1 MIQGHTS
8 YILLGV
14 ATLALFVLALE
25 VGYRMG
31 AREAGREEKSAAQ
44 LGTIQGA
51 TLGLLGLLLGFSFA
65 GAAGRFM
72 ERQDLI
78 AREANAIGTAW
89 LRAGLLPEP
98 HGTALREGLE
108 RYRTQRVELSRNLQ
122 RGLSEAALAD
132 IAELQRGLWRA
143 AKAGVRAEPALAVAV
158 LPPVNEVL
166 DLHALRMA
174 SGRKHLPTLVMGL
187 LVLCSVLALGTIG
200 FGTGIAGRRNLF
212 VALSL
217 AVLVAAA
224 LVTTVDMDHPRLGLI
239 RLDDLPLIELDL
251 RE

>member
-8 YILLGV
+8 YVLLGI
-14 ATLALFVLALE
+14 AILALFVLALE
-25 VGYRMG
+25 VGFRMG
-31 AREAGREEKSAAQ
+31 TRGGSGQEQSASQ

-51 TLGLLGLLLGFSFA
+51 TLGLLALLLGFSFA

-78 AREANAIGTAW
+78 VREANAIGTAW

-98 HGTALREGLE
+98 QGAELRKSLE
-108 RYRTQRVELSRNLQ
+108 SYLAQRLELSRNLQ
-122 RGLSEAALAD
+122 RGLSSEALAE
-132 IAELQRGLWRA
+132 IAELQRGIWRA
-143 AKAGVRAEPALAVAV
+143 AKEGVRAQPALAVAV

-166 DLHALRMA
+166 DLHALRLA
-174 SGRKHLPTLVMGL
+174 AGRKHLPALVMGL

-200 FGTGIAGRRNLF
+200 FGTGIAGRRNLP

-217 AVLVAAA
+217 AILIGAA

-239 RLDDLPLIELDL
+239 RLDDSPLIELEL